1 MILKHTH
8 TILKGDSPPEVG
20 RKMGIWG
27 GYYNV
32 PNAIFYL
39 LKGNLTIGHVQDEV
53 ALGEAAQGIRIRVL
67 GGTVRVPTI
76 QVLQSLAF
84 RDPS

>member
-8 TILKGDSPPEVG
+8 TILKGDSLPEVD
-20 RKMGIWG
+20 RKWGIWDVIIM
-27 GYYNV
+27 YPTPYS
-32 PNAIFYL
+32 IYSRE
-39 LKGNLTIGHVQDEV
+39 TIGHVQDEV

-84 RDPS
+84 RDLS